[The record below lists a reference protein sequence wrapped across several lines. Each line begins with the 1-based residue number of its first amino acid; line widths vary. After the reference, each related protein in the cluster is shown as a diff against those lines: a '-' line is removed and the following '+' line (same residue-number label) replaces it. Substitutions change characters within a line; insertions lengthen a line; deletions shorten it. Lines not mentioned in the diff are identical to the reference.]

1 MEPTLEQVE
10 QAVLG
15 VQHWLS
21 SPNIQFIGTRE
32 FGEGDYRLEVHVV
45 RKKTQDQMG
54 PSDIFVPPTVEHHVH
69 DADGEIRILS
79 IRTKVVEVGPIRLAA
94 LDEKKRPAPG
104 GYKISVV
111 PSFFGNEST
120 GTQGCNLS
128 WSGTYRLLTNNHV
141 ISKNGNIGSTVYQPE
156 QGLFGNSLTSVT
168 GYMPVTT
175 TDVQNPPNPTYN
187 KYDFAYCNMTAE
199 TGATNI
205 YGIGQPTGY
214 RAPANGETVKWVGQV
229 TAAVQNTTIA
239 GLLGLAR
246 IAWTDTS
253 WAYFNNVITF
263 AAGTVAQ
270 GDSGAAVVGTADMKV
285 VALIFANNANGGAYA
300 VRIPPY

>member
-21 SPNIQFIGTRE
+21 SPNIQYIGARE
-32 FGEGDYRLEVHVV
+32 FEKGDYRLEVHVE
-45 RKKTQDQMG
+45 KKKAREEMG
-54 PSDIFVPPTVEHHVH
+54 PSDLFVPPTVEHHTH
-69 DADGEIRILS
+69 DAEGAIHILS

-104 GYKISVV
+104 GYKISV
-111 PSFFGNEST
+111 SEGFFSEGT
-120 GTQGCNLS
+120 GTLGCNLA
-128 WSGTYRLLTNNHV
+128 WSGKYRLLTNNHV
-141 ISKNGNIGSTVYQPE
+141 ISKNGNIGGTVYQPE

-168 GYMPVTT
+168 GYMPVTAM
-175 TDVQNPPNPTYN
+175 DSRNPPVPTFN
-187 KYDFAYCNMTAE
+187 RYDFAYCNMTTE

-214 RAPANGETVKWVGQV
+214 RAPVNGENVKWVGQV
-229 TAAVQNTTIA
+229 TAAVQTTTIA
-239 GLLGLAR
+239 GLVGRAV
-246 IAWTDTS
+246 IS
-253 WAYFNNVITF
+253 WKDSTWAFFDNVITF

-270 GDSGAAVVGTADMKV
+270 GDSGSAVVGTNDMKV
-285 VALIFANNANGGAYA
+285 VGLIFATNATGGGYA
-300 VRIPPY
+300 LRIPPY